1 MKSRAF
7 WQNNGRKL
15 IQKVDPLLDER
26 FAYSFQLRRAK
37 QKARAPRVVGNLCL
51 ISPLRLIEH
60 VNRA

>member
-15 IQKVDPLLDER
+15 IQKVDPLLDDER

-37 QKARAPRVVGNLCL
+37 QKARAPRVVGNLC
-51 ISPLRLIEH
+51 
-60 VNRA
+60 